1 MRNLILQFYGTDPL
15 IAWTL
20 TLALCFTI
28 AAFVI
33 VGRAAYRERRQRRE
47 DASFR
52 QSMRAMLHTDESIA
66 WPRPAG
72 HKTPWK
78 DRRKSA

>member
-1 MRNLILQFYGTDPL
+1 MKNLILQFYGTDPL
-15 IAWTL
+15 VAWAL
-20 TLALCFTI
+20 TFALCSVI
-28 AAFVI
+28 AAFIVI
-33 VGRAAYRERRQRRE
+33 GRSIYQERQQKK
-47 DASFR
+47 DQTFKAT
-52 QSMRAMLHTDESIA
+52 MDRAMEPIE